1 MNHLTFFGN
10 FLFFFFNSAS
20 YLYTSINIHT
30 YMHIIDQTKR
40 NTRSNVKTEINLFLQ
55 TYMYVHVQYAQNM
68 TTITIKIMAASV
80 KHIHARM
87 LNSTKE
93 RKVYHMCMSIS
104 TRLSYISK
112 CTCRGGVF
120 F

>member
-1 MNHLTFFGN
+1 
-10 FLFFFFNSAS
+10 
-20 YLYTSINIHT
+20 
-30 YMHIIDQTKR
+30 MHIIDQTKR